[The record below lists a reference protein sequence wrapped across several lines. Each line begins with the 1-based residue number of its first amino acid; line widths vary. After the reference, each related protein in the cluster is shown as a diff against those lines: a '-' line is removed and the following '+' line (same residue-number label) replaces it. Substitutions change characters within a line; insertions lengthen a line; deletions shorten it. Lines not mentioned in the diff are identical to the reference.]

1 MRKFM
6 TSTLGAII
14 ALAGIAGTADAA
26 NFTDTSFGISIDV
39 DDALTKQPLLR
50 DIQSF
55 ISQDMSGSLVIRRVH
70 DLTIIDFVDELR
82 HAGYR
87 DNRHNVVLRI
97 AGEPFEADIDSGR
110 GLLIPVQGQISGQPI
125 RGVIG
130 AYSGNDGHGF
140 LIIGTTKTED
150 WAAWEPRMQTMF
162 ESVKFVEVDIKAM
175 VKEWEDQLKGK
186 KLQFKHANITSNTP
200 AGMPGMPGM
209 YYGGAMY
216 QDYHL
221 CSDGTVMRKSAS
233 VGQVAGQHMTVYGR
247 SMNQGRGTWHVTVSK
262 GEPFL
267 VVRDGPEQ
275 GFRLEYDNDNF
286 LLDGKP
292 YLITASD
299 LCK

>member
-6 TSTLGAII
+6 IYTLGAIL
-14 ALAGIAGTADAA
+14 ALAGIAGNADAA

-55 ISQDMSGSLVIRRVH
+55 VSQDLSGSLVIKRVH

-87 DNRHNVVLRI
+87 DNRHDVILRI
-97 AGEPFEADIDSGR
+97 NGEPIEADIESGR
-110 GLLIPVQGQISGQPI
+110 GLLIPVSGQIRGQQI

-130 AYSGNDGHGF
+130 AYSAHDGHGF
-140 LIIGTTKTED
+140 LVIGTTKPED
-150 WAAWEPRMQTMF
+150 WTTWQPRMKTMF
-162 ESVKFVEVDIKAM
+162 ESVKFVEVDSEAI
-175 VKEWEDQLKGK
+175 VKKWEDRLKGK
-186 KLQFKHANITSNTP
+186 KLQYKQANVTNNAP
-200 AGMPGMPGM
+200 PGMPGM
-209 YYGGAMY
+209 YYGGGAMQ

-221 CSDGTVMRKSAS
+221 CSDGTVMRKAAS
-233 VGQVAGQHMTVYGR
+233 VGQVTGQNMMVFGR
-247 SMNQGRGTWHVTVSK
+247 SMNQGRGTWHVTVLR
-262 GEPFL
+262 GEPYL
-267 VVRDGPEQ
+267 VVRDGPER
-275 GFRLEYDNDNF
+275 GLKLEDDGDNF

-292 YLITASD
+292 YIITASD